1 MAEHATGR
9 ASPTLL
15 KTSRGLLCV
24 LILLLLGIVFFVFR
38 GVLGHEFVHYD
49 DSMNICD
56 NPHVNGL
63 TAENIVWMLTDTTCS
78 RYMPLGWMCYAL
90 DRQLF
95 GLNPHIWHAG
105 NLLVHLL
112 NTLLLFFVLK
122 ELVFLAA
129 VKREAAQREKI
140 STWCGA
146 LGALCWAVNPLRVEP
161 VAWASARIYGMLV
174 LFALVWIFAWLRA
187 QSSQTPRQR
196 RCYSWLALGAYAAS
210 LLTYPIALFAPVVLL
225 ALDVFPLRRAPQK
238 LNGWWQRENWNL
250 WRDKIPF
257 FLVSATVLAVTVGAR
272 MGADPRFR
280 PVTLAEFGLVDRAMQ
295 ACYVLAYYVW
305 KPWAPFSLSAAY
317 PTLHA
322 FNPFDLKFIASGVF
336 VVLTTVFVLR
346 SYRRWPALFALWIC
360 HGLILL
366 PVLGLSEYPHS
377 AYDRY
382 SHLHSVLWSAAIA
395 GGLYFLWD
403 SVRRRI
409 VCGMLMAACVLFA
422 FLSVSQVPIWKNS
435 FTIYGS
441 IVARFGENPGRG
453 RFDESLGVF
462 YLRAGQTNQAV
473 ESFKNAVYYDA
484 RRTDRHIYVEEIIPR
499 SERKLAEISLNSGDL
514 TGAVT
519 HLEAALKSERR
530 PVYIVALALRFSAT
544 LAKLNRESEALPWLR
559 RAIET
564 VPENPALHHELG
576 NVLQTLGRDAEAR
589 PHFDE
594 ERRLKAAAGERAG
607 RS

>member
-1 MAEHATGR
+1 MTCI
-9 ASPTLL
+9 L
-15 KTSRGLLCV
+15 V
-24 LILLLLGIVFFVFR
+24 LSLVAIVFIVFR

-56 NPHVNGL
+56 NPHVDGL
-63 TAENIVWMLTDTTCS
+63 TWENIRWMLTDTTCS

-90 DRQLF
+90 DCQLF
-95 GLNPHIWHAG
+95 GLNPHVWHAG

-112 NTLLLFFVLK
+112 NTVLLFFVLK

-129 VKREAAQREKI
+129 VKREAAHREKI
-140 STWCGA
+140 SNCCGA
-146 LGALCWAVNPLRVEP
+146 IGALCWAVNPLRVEP
-161 VAWASARIYGMLV
+161 VAWASARIYGMVV

-187 QSSQTPRQR
+187 QSAQTPRQR
-196 RCYSWLALGAYAAS
+196 RCYSWFALGAYAAS

-225 ALDVFPLRRAPQK
+225 ALDIFPLRRAPLK
-238 LNGWWQRENWNL
+238 LSGWWQRENWKL
-250 WRDKIPF
+250 WRDKMPF

-272 MGADPRFR
+272 IGADPRFR
-280 PVTLAEFGLVDRAMQ
+280 PPTMAEFGVVDRVMQ

-322 FNPFDLKFIASGVF
+322 FNPFDWKFLASSAF
-336 VVLTTVFVLR
+336 VVFTTVLVFR

-382 SHLHSVLWSAAIA
+382 SHLHGVLWSAVIA
-395 GGLYFLWD
+395 GGLYLLWD
-403 SVRRRI
+403 SVRRRQI
-409 VCGMLMAACVLFA
+409 VCGVLVALCVLFA
-422 FLSVSQVPIWKNS
+422 FLSVAQVPIWKNT

-441 IVARFGENPGRG
+441 IVSRFGENPGRG
-453 RFDESLGVF
+453 RFDETLGVF
-462 YLRAGQTNQAV
+462 YLRTGQTNQAV
-473 ESFKNAVYYDA
+473 ESFKNAVYYDS
-484 RRTDRHIYVEEIIPR
+484 RRADRHIYVEEIIPR
-499 SERKLAEISLNSGDL
+499 SERRLAEISLNNGDL
-514 TGAVT
+514 SGAAP

-530 PVYIVALALRFSAT
+530 PVYVVVLTLKYSAL
-544 LAKLNRESEALPWLR
+544 LAKLDRESEALPWLR
-559 RAIET
+559 RAIAT

-576 NVLQTLGRDAEAR
+576 NLLQTLGRDAESR
-589 PHFDE
+589 QHFKE
-594 ERRLKAAAGERAG
+594 ERRLRATAEERAR